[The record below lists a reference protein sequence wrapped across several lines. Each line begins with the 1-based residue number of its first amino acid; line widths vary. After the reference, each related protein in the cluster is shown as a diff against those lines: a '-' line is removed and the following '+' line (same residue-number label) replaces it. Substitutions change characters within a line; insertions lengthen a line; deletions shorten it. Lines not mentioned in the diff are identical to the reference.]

1 MIRDMTSEHPYMST
15 IIGLFAIALAAALIF
30 VGTTQAWCWSST
42 RRELNF
48 RWLDRNTR
56 PCEEKEMLV

>member
-1 MIRDMTSEHPYMST
+1 MSS

-30 VGTTQAWCWSST
+30 VGTTQAWRWSST

-48 RWLDRNTR
+48 RWLDRNTH